1 MEATKTPEK
10 CKKCGKDLKED
21 DYVFMGF
28 CEQCFEKYEKE
39 KLEKS
44 NKQDSIPYNIA
55 TIEPQYL
62 KNEEKG
68 YTDNKMKEKK
78 KVKGEAEISYVSCIF
93 WVILAVS
100 TVILF
105 LNINIF
111 PLNMLCMVPAIGMA
125 INQFLYVNNMSLYY
139 TDKRVVGKVGTISI
153 KTLDTPINKINNIYV
168 SNSILG
174 FGTIRISSSS
184 GECIFRYVN
193 NADELKNGIM
203 EEIEKYEQNKIKQQA
218 MELAKAIKQT
228 K

>member
-1 MEATKTPEK
+1 ME
-10 CKKCGKDLKED
+10 
-21 DYVFMGF
+21 
-28 CEQCFEKYEKE
+28 
-39 KLEKS
+39 
-44 NKQDSIPYNIA
+44 KQ
-55 TIEPQYL
+55 Q
-62 KNEEKG
+62 
-68 YTDNKMKEKK
+68 
-78 KVKGEAEISYVSCIF
+78 VKGEAEISYVSCIF

-111 PLNMLCMVPAIGMA
+111 PLNLCMVPAIGVA
-125 INQFLYVNNMSLYY
+125 INQFLYVNNMRLYY

-153 KTLDTPINKINNIYV
+153 KTLDTPINKINNIYA

-184 GECIFRYVN
+184 GEYIFRYVKN
-193 NADELKNGIM
+193 TNELKNGIM